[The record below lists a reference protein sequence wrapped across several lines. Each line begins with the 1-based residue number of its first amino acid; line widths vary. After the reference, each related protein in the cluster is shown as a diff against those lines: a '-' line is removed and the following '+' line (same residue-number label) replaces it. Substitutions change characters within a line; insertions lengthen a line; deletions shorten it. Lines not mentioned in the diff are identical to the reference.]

1 MGDRGGGREN
11 KGGSLKKSKK
21 NPGSTAAKA
30 KKAPKQAGE
39 GPSVSA
45 PAPLPT
51 GDEPYIDCG
60 SAIIS
65 RQFDRDRD
73 RVLQRAHTEGCC
85 AVIHWFADVE
95 KQQNLADLSK
105 MNAGFLYFLAG
116 VHPDNVD
123 RTNKKSHEGWL
134 EKVDEIGKRSEC
146 VGILT
151 GLNLARE
158 TGTHFA
164 QESLLTSSCKLADKL
179 QLPLV
184 LHLASDG
191 ASLERA
197 FELLR
202 GEGWIA
208 DNSTDGDGENDNDEM
223 EAPQRVMIHDAV
235 SACGGDVEKIKLAV
249 RSGCMCMVSAAGL
262 ADGDAEVRAKTVECV
277 RHIPLRQLVVGT
289 DSPWHTPQNLEDP
302 YLRTLRNEP
311 SNIAA
316 VVSALAEALG
326 AETNRA
332 ELVAALRANALQLFG
347 MEALPP
353 EQLEAAPTEKAP
365 ATAVSSSSA
374 AVSDSAPAGV
384 NQGEGNGQVATK
396 AASTAPSDEMQQ
408 SHFSCQRCRRLL
420 FLSSDVSTHGLDA
433 SKSTVFRA
441 GEEGLCS
448 AFIFVKT
455 PADHKKLSS
464 HTGLEIKRDNV
475 ECVECGAKLGRYY
488 ASEGHCSCGA
498 SVTGPVVKIT
508 ALKVDFFDGSLDA
521 ETLAARSRLEAEES
535 ERQKELDAEL
545 ELEEARGRSKK
556 DKKKAKMKSD
566 NRGNFS
572 VSTVFGNF
580 ASIVVTAFFANPA
593 KPPSHLFTHPT
604 ELSQQV
610 LHSECN
616 SSGGRRGVHE
626 PQRRHQDRR
635 RRGRGR
641 RRWGGGG
648 RRGWGGGTTC

>member
-105 MNAGFLYFLAG
+105 TNAGFLYFLAG

-197 FELLR
+197 IELLR

-208 DNSTDGDGENDNDEM
+208 DNATDGDGENENDEM

-262 ADGDAEVRAKTVECV
+262 ADGDTEVRAKTVECV
-277 RHIPLRQLVVGT
+277 KHIPLRQLVVGT

-332 ELVAALRANALQLFG
+332 ELVAALRTNALQLFG
-347 MEALPP
+347 MEALSA

-365 ATAVSSSSA
+365 AAAAAAAASSSSSSSSA
-374 AVSDSAPAGV
+374 AVSAETPVSDSAPAGA
-384 NQGEGNGQVATK
+384 NQGESKGQGATK
-396 AASTAPSDEMQQ
+396 VSSDELLQ
-408 SHFSCQRCRRLL
+408 SHFSCQRCRRQL

-448 AFIFVKT
+448 AFIFVKA
-455 PADHKKLSS
+455 PADHKLSS

-488 ASEGHCSCGA
+488 ASEGHCSCGT
-498 SVTGPVVKIT
+498 SVAGPVVKIT

-545 ELEEARGRSKK
+545 ELEEARGRNKK
-556 DKKKAKMKSD
+556 DKKKAKMKSE

-572 VSTVFGNF
+572 VSYLLLRQF
-580 ASIVVTAFFANPA
+580 AST
-593 KPPSHLFTHPT
+593 
-604 ELSQQV
+604 V
-610 LHSECN
+610 L
-616 SSGGRRGVHE
+616 
-626 PQRRHQDRR
+626 
-635 RRGRGR
+635 
-641 RRWGGGG
+641 
-648 RRGWGGGTTC
+648 